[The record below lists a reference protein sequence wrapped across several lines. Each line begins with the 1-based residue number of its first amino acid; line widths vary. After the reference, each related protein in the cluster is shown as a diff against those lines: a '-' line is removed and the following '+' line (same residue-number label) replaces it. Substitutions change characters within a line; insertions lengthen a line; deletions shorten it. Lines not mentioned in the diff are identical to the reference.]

1 MNTSDV
7 PSIKTYLV
15 VWLSLLVLLA
25 LTLTSAYVR
34 LGTGN
39 VVVNVAIAVIKAALV
54 AIFFMHLK
62 RGSVISRLVAVAGFL
77 WLLVLIGLT
86 LTDYLTRG

>member
-62 RGSVISRLVAVAGFL
+62 SGSVISRLVAVAGFL